1 MTTAE
6 KIQTWQELRD
16 PNLRVQ
22 RLLTDRALAEA
33 VIAMAKIEG
42 AKGDKGDTPI
52 KGKDYFTPEEIQAFI
67 DYLRA
72 QVKDGKDGK
81 DGEKGATGSRG
92 ATGKDGYT
100 PVRGVDYWTRQDIEE
115 LVAAVVGK
123 LPKQSNKKEVVKPI
137 SYKDLTDAPDVSDLP
152 KLVDFLKKGGFRGGG
167 DTVSAGTGVT
177 ITRANGLTTISAT
190 GFTTLLPTETPDGNR
205 TVFTFPSAAA
215 KPSFIIIDGAW
226 TQATAKSGTVNWTW
240 NQGALQATL
249 TIPPNDDVVGIV

>member
-6 KIQTWQELRD
+6 KLQTWQELRD
-16 PNLRVQ
+16 PNLRMQ
-22 RLLTDRALAEA
+22 RLLTDRALAQA
-33 VIAMAKIEG
+33 VLEMQKIEG
-42 AKGDKGDTPI
+42 AKGDTPI

-100 PVRGVDYWTRQDIEE
+100 PVRGVDYWTRQDMEE

-137 SYKDLTDAPDVSDLP
+137 SYKDITDAPDVSDLP

-167 DTVSAGTGVT
+167 DTVSAGTGIS
-177 ITRANGLTTISAT
+177 ITRANGLTTISA
-190 GFTTLLPTETPDGNR
+190 
-205 TVFTFPSAAA
+205 PSAPGTAVYA
-215 KPSFIIIDGAW
+215 ENLSSQLPGSTLTLAHTPVAGTVRLYRGGARQIASGTDYTISGVTITLVTGAVVGEIIICDY
-226 TQATAKSGTVNWTW
+226 NY
-240 NQGALQATL
+240 
-249 TIPPNDDVVGIV
+249 